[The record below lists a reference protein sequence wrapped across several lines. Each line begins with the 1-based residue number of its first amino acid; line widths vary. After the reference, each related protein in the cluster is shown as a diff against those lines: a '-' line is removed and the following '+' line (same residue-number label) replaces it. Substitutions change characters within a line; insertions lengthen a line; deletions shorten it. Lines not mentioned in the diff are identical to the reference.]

1 MAIKTKQLEQS
12 LDSCYNNW
20 IITAMIGPIV
30 NYRTIGRNIKRQGLN
45 VHSSK

>member
-12 LDSCYNNW
+12 LDSCYKNW

-30 NYRTIGRNIKRQGLN
+30 NYRTFGKNIKRLGLN
-45 VHSSK
+45 VYSSK